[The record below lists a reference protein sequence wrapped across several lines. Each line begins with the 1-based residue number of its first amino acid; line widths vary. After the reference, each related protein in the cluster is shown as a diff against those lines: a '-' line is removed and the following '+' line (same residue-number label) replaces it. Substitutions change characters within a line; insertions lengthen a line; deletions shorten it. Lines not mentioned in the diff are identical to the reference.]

1 MKKTIRSAAALFL
14 TAVFILTAAGCA
26 GPEDSEK
33 QVAKIND
40 TVITQGELDT
50 YTALDIYREG
60 YDPSEADVGQK
71 QECLNEMVDAEVIR
85 QYYREQA
92 IDIYNDAYNS
102 GRDSFLNEIR
112 NNEAEF
118 LEQNDISE
126 EELIDYY
133 EDQYVISSFFEETR
147 AAYDEGRIAHEAADY
162 YEKHIDDYKI
172 EKQKRIS
179 LILTKKKKKA
189 AAVIERLDGGE
200 DFAAWRE
207 MSQRMKTVL

>member
-14 TAVFILTAAGCA
+14 TAVLILTAAGCA

-85 QYYREQA
+85 QYYRE
-92 IDIYNDAYNS
+92 
-102 GRDSFLNEIR
+102 
-112 NNEAEF
+112 
-118 LEQNDISE
+118 
-126 EELIDYY
+126 
-133 EDQYVISSFFEETR
+133 
-147 AAYDEGRIAHEAADY
+147 
-162 YEKHIDDYKI
+162 
-172 EKQKRIS
+172 
-179 LILTKKKKKA
+179 
-189 AAVIERLDGGE
+189 
-200 DFAAWRE
+200 
-207 MSQRMKTVL
+207 